1 MKRLLKGIGVLL
13 GGIILGTVGM
23 CLVFLLPVEPMQ
35 EHMRESLESFMEEGE
50 NPFLLEG
57 IKGSSLDN
65 YTDATML
72 GLAVYQS
79 DKPFYQSAMLA
90 LWHTDEAG
98 TMEALEE
105 YLTEG
110 GAEEEDSY
118 ARYWQ
123 GYLLFLKPLLL
134 FLILGQIR
142 ILNGIVAALL
152 TLAILL
158 LLCRRG
164 MQRGAVAYLL
174 AILALFPVTI
184 PFSLQFST
192 CFYVGSLAVLAVLAG
207 YDRLEQNQSW
217 PYLFLVT
224 GICTSFVDFLTYP
237 VFTFGMPVVLWLV
250 MDRRKWQDSLRQLLQ
265 NGLAW
270 CAGYLG
276 MWMGKWTV
284 GSLLTGQNL
293 WSEGLANVLIRTS
306 GEAYDDKVNRI
317 FAILRNFYIYAN
329 VWGVLLA
336 IAVLGWLIFWFRKY
350 GRPAGLSRLCLLL
363 AVACIPLVWYLL
375 AANHSYVHYWYTFRN
390 LAVSV
395 FALGMIPELIKE
407 RGKCADAVE

>member
-79 DKPFYQSAMLA
+79 EKPFYQSAMMPIS
-90 LWHTDEAG
+90 HTDEAG
-98 TMEALEE
+98 TIEALEE

-134 FLILGQIR
+134 FLNLGQIR

-350 GRPAGLSRLCLLL
+350 GRPAGLSRL
-363 AVACIPLVWYLL
+363 
-375 AANHSYVHYWYTFRN
+375 
-390 LAVSV
+390 
-395 FALGMIPELIKE
+395 
-407 RGKCADAVE
+407 